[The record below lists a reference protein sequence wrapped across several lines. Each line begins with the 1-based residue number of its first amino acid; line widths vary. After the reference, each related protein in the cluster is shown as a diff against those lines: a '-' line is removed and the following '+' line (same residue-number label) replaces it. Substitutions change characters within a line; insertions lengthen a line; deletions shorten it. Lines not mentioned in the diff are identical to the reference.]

1 MMFDTAAYFG
11 QPSPYASQFTPHG
24 LPGVFPGQYGQLAG
38 QAIAACLAAQ
48 QIAALQQVAAQQQ
61 LAAQLGLASPTPLGV
76 QGVFGSPLGGSPLA
90 AYGQSIGAWPA
101 FQQSVL
107 GPQAFFG
114 SLAGQ
119 FGQQP
124 FSPALGIHGLSGVP
138 SWQSIGAWPLAP
150 QMAGQLAGGV
160 GRSFQ
165 PFQPV
170 PQMAYA
176 G

>member
-24 LPGVFPGQYGQLAG
+24 LPGVFPGQYSQLSA
-38 QAIAACLAAQ
+38 QVIAACLAAQ
-48 QIAALQQVAAQQQ
+48 QLAVQQQ
-61 LAAQLGLASPTPLGV
+61 LAAQLGLASPTPFGV

-101 FQQSVL
+101 LQQSVL
-107 GPQAFFG
+107 GPQTFFG
-114 SLAGQ
+114 SLAGH

-124 FSPALGIHGLSGVP
+124 FSPALGGIHGLTGVP
-138 SWQSIGAWPLAP
+138 SWQSIGAWPVAA
-150 QMAGQLAGGV
+150 QAAGQLAGGV

-165 PFQPV
+165 PFQPFQPV